1 MKKLFGLT
9 IALMLGL
16 NIVGCESTVEDTN
29 EVDTTQTKQEEQIE
43 VNEIEETEEVEVEEQ
58 IEEEVEEFDE
68 EELNYYLTTNLR
80 EEEYDKYFNSI
91 CDDENG
97 YVGMRV
103 IEFDGSI
110 DFVDKWEGYDTRYEL
125 GLSTG
130 DYSETE
136 INGPFIKERNISNT
150 NLGDGMIFGKC
161 NVRVKAAIHGYDKEK
176 GWLEITI
183 LEMERR

>member
-58 IEEEVEEFDE
+58 IEEKVEEFDE
-68 EELNYYLTTNLR
+68 EELNYYLTTFLP

-97 YVGMRV
+97 YYGKRV
-103 IEFDGSI
+103 IEFDASI
-110 DFVDKWEGYDTRYEL
+110 DYVNRREGYDTRYEL
-125 GLSTG
+125 GLSSG
-130 DYSETE
+130 DYGKLD
-136 INGPFIKERNISNT
+136 GPFIKVKDIGAT
-150 NLGDGMIFGKC
+150 HLGNGMIFGEC
-161 NVRVKAAIHGYDKEK
+161 NVRVKAAIDEYDPEY
-176 GWLEITI
+176 GWLLIDI
-183 LEMERR
+183 LEIETR